1 MLLPWSR
8 CNYCWCNF
16 LIQLSVHW
24 IMMYALWSQVAGDT
38 QSYMY
43 HVLSQWC
50 TPILQHPY
58 FLPNPFSQARA
69 WGRPLPE
76 ADWLFAQPVSSHP
89 LCTSLHSA
97 TCSEQNKRKIER
109 GKKKSVNDWKLSV
122 ILKQFYVFQESEE
135 LEIQKQKVKFK
146 CSCMV
151 IYVCRWEKARGVI
164 QLKAI

>member
-1 MLLPWSR
+1 MQFLDPIISALNHDVCILITSSWWYPVLHVPWQ
-8 CNYCWCNF
+8 N
-16 LIQLSVHW
+16 
-24 IMMYALWSQVAGDT
+24 
-38 QSYMY
+38 
-43 HVLSQWC
+43 VLSQWR

-109 GKKKSVNDWKLSV
+109 GKKKKKVFLISINSWKLSA
-122 ILKQFYVFQESEE
+122 ILKQFYVFQDSEE
-135 LEIQKQKVKFK
+135 LEIQKQRLNSNVLAWLFI
-146 CSCMV
+146 CV
-151 IYVCRWEKARGVI
+151 DERRHEV
-164 QLKAI
+164 

>member
-135 LEIQKQKVKFK
+135 LEIQKQKLNSNVLAWLFM
-146 CSCMV
+146 CV
-151 IYVCRWEKARGVI
+151 DERRHEV
-164 QLKAI
+164 

>member
-1 MLLPWSR
+1 MLLPWSC

-109 GKKKSVNDWKLSV
+109 GKKKKCKWLKVKCDTKA
-122 ILKQFYVFQESEE
+122 ILCVSRKWR
-135 LEIQKQKVKFK
+135 IRNTKTKVKFK